1 MVYIYLVLLQLPG
14 QLAVLLLELFL
25 DGLNLAEYVLVRGR
39 RRQVVI
45 VDGLQ
50 HLQLLGAQGGQEV
63 GILW

>member
-1 MVYIYLVLLQLPG
+1 MVNIYLILLQLPG
-14 QLAVLLLELFL
+14 KLAVLLLELFL

-50 HLQLLGAQGGQEV
+50 HLQLLGAQGGQEI